1 MRQRV
6 FSGSPFESQVG
17 FCRAIRVGD
26 TIHISG
32 TAPLTPEGATAC
44 PGDAYGQTKR
54 CFEIIE
60 AAVRELGGSLSD
72 IVRTRMYLTRLDAWP
87 EVARAHGEL
96 FGTIQPAATA
106 LVVSGLVRSDWLVE
120 IEADAIIAQD

>member
-6 FSGSPFESQVG
+6 FSGSPYESQIG

-26 TIHISG
+26 IVHVSG
-32 TAPLTPEGATAC
+32 TAPLAPDGSTAC

-54 CFEIIE
+54 CLEIIE
-60 AAVRELGGSLSD
+60 AAVRELGGTLSH
-72 IVRTRMYLTRLDAWP
+72 IVRTRLYLTRLDSWP

-96 FGTIQPAATA
+96 FGSIQPAATA
-106 LVVSGLVRSDWLVE
+106 LAVSGLIRSDWLVE
-120 IEADAIIAQD
+120 IEADAIITQD